1 MYVSKHTHKADH
13 RYPWIGGT
21 YELLRLTHKGKD
33 HEPSDQVETGI
44 EPKCSRWRHDGLHT
58 RKRQAQDTSEC
69 VVDAHGPGHTLLTVD
84 RGKYLGTVLECHRS
98 FAKRV
103 HDGEQVHEQHHRSD
117 SRAAAKGRIVIE

>member
-1 MYVSKHTHKADH
+1 MHKADH
-13 RYPWIGGT
+13 RDPWMGGT

-33 HEPSDQVETGI
+33 HEPSDQVETSI
-44 EPKCSRWRHDGLHT
+44 ESERSRRRHDGLHA
-58 RKRQAQDTSEC
+58 RECQAQNTSEC

-103 HDGEQVHEQHHRSD
+103 HYREQVHE
-117 SRAAAKGRIVIE
+117 